1 MSRTSSDEM
10 RPQLF
15 PGMKFVLLTAKKRRA
30 TVYNRAVI
38 NRCIDNYSMEN
49 PSEREELQL
58 DGLRESGAFV
68 RRIILEEAKAVTL
81 ENVILGGLS

>member
-1 MSRTSSDEM
+1 M

-15 PGMKFVLLTAKKRRA
+15 PGMKFVLLTAKKRWA

-38 NRCIDNYSMEN
+38 NRCFDNYSMEN
-49 PSEREELQL
+49 PSEQL

-68 RRIILEEAKAVTL
+68 RRIILEKAKAVTL
-81 ENVILGGLS
+81 ENAILGGLS